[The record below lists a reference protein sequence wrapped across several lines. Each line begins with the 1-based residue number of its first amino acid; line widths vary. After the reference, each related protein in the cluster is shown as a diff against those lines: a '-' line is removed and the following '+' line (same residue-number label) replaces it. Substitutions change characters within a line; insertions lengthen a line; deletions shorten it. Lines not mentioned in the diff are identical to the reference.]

1 MALDTYPSETLP
13 PHDWDSDARKFY
25 EVVGG
30 EIVENPPMGAMESV
44 LANFLQDL
52 MGIFARSNGLGRVL
66 VETLF
71 YIDRARNLKRRP
83 DVAFVSAKRWPL
95 KRRVPQTEAWDV
107 VPDLAVEVVSKSN
120 TAVQIDQ
127 KIDEYFQAG
136 VSDVWVIYP
145 GTGKIYVYGSP
156 TQVRVL
162 QRGDELDGGALLPGF
177 RVAVSTL
184 FEAGTEESGEVAN
197 C

>member
-1 MALDTYPSETLP
+1 MALDTHPSETLP
-13 PHDWDSDARKFY
+13 PPEWDSDARKFY

-30 EIVENPPMGAMESV
+30 EIVENPPMGAMESI
-44 LANFLQDL
+44 LANLLQDL
-52 MGIFARSNGLGRVL
+52 MVNFARSNGLGRVV
-66 VETLF
+66 VEILF
-71 YIDRARNLKRRP
+71 YIDRARKLKRRP

-95 KRRVPQTEAWDV
+95 KRPVPQTEAWDV
-107 VPDLAVEVVSKSN
+107 VPDLAVEVVSNSN